1 MFAALIVILKKEF
14 HLFGIECSITGSA
27 VGDLRGSFQFVSFF
41 CQPLLRL
48 AQAIVFSVDEERL
61 VGERGSRQF
70 VSVFRH
76 KKFHHGIRVFL
87 NTEFKTGFFGM
98 EKSDNRTTNKIFMV
112 F

>member
-87 NTEFKTGFFGM
+87 NKEFKTGFFGM